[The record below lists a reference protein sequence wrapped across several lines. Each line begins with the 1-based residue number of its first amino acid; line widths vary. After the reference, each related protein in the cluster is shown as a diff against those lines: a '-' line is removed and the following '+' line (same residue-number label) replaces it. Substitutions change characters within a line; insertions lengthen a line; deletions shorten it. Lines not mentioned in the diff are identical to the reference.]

1 MTVDFNNLLD
11 RGGFEEGRRNTLF
24 YAQDDSATRGYT
36 DGRRTKLD
44 RFQRVFDLEETTF
57 W

>member
-11 RGGFEEGRRNTLF
+11 GGGFEEGRRNTLL
-24 YAQDDSATRGYT
+24 YTQDDSTTRSYT

-44 RFQRVFDLEETTF
+44 RLERVFDLEEATF
-57 W
+57 R

>member
-11 RGGFEEGRRNTLF
+11 RGGFEERRRNTLL
-24 YAQDDSATRGYT
+24 YAQDDSTPRGYT

-44 RFQRVFDLEETTF
+44 RLERVFNLEQTTF
-57 W
+57 R

>member
-11 RGGFEEGRRNTLF
+11 RGGFKEGRRNTLL
-24 YAQDDSATRGYT
+24 YAQDDSTTCGYA

-44 RFQRVFDLEETTF
+44 RLERVFNLEEATF

>member
-11 RGGFEEGRRNTLF
+11 GGGFEKGRRNTLL
-24 YAQDDSATRGYT
+24 YTQDDSTTRSYT

-44 RFQRVFDLEETTF
+44 RLERVFDLEEATF
-57 W
+57 R